1 MTEHPKTAIDLMK
14 RGPVIPVVVLDH
26 AANAV
31 PLATALLA
39 GGVDTMEITLRTP
52 GALEAI
58 TAVAGNVPDMAVGA
72 GTIIRP
78 EQARKAVDAG
88 AAFLVSPGCGPRLLA
103 AMLEQEIPILP
114 GAVTASEALTLLEH
128 GVTEMKFFPAAAAG
142 GVPALRALAG
152 PLPDITFCP
161 TGESTE
167 PPVSTTW
174 RFPTSPVWADP
185 GSLQAISSPHTTGM
199 PLPSELPRPPITPRS
214 TIRTDHFANLEQRPL
229 EGDPLEQPRFPRRYG

>member
-31 PLATALLA
+31 PLARALLA

-58 TAVAGNVPDMAVGA
+58 AAVARNVPDMAVGA
-72 GTIIRP
+72 GTIVRP
-78 EQARKAVDAG
+78 EQAHQAVDAG
-88 AAFLVSPGCGPRLLA
+88 AAFLVSPGCSPRLLA

-128 GVTEMKFFPAAAAG
+128 GVSEMKFFPAAAAG
-142 GVPALRALAG
+142 GVAALRALAG
-152 PLPDITFCP
+152 PLPDVTFCP
-161 TGESTE
+161 TGGIDRAASANYLALPNVACVGGSWLTPSHLIAAHDWDAIAE
-167 PPVSTTW
+167 
-174 RFPTSPVWADP
+174 RAAHAADHCMRHA
-185 GSLQAISSPHTTGM
+185 Q
-199 PLPSELPRPPITPRS
+199 
-214 TIRTDHFANLEQRPL
+214 N
-229 EGDPLEQPRFPRRYG
+229 

>member
-52 GALEAI
+52 WALEAI

-78 EQARKAVDAG
+78 EQARQAVDAG

-161 TGESTE
+161 TGGIDRAASEHYLALPNVACVGGSWLTPSHLIATHDWDAIAE
-167 PPVSTTW
+167 
-174 RFPTSPVWADP
+174 RAAEAADHSPKHD
-185 GSLQAISSPHTTGM
+185 Q
-199 PLPSELPRPPITPRS
+199 
-214 TIRTDHFANLEQRPL
+214 N
-229 EGDPLEQPRFPRRYG
+229 